1 MKILDKNQLSQFM
14 IELNQFMIDHD
25 FYNKKEDIFSHGIS
39 LWQVNYAPKAKVN
52 NYDQY
57 VTATKCLNFLSFY
70 LSYPQMLNF
79 AAEQTKLQTGHDFYE
94 KVKVHLAKNKVN
106 PARDIYVPYATFK
119 ERKLDNFEYG
129 FSINDNIDLTV
140 VLGYNNETG
149 QYRTEDWHLELTD
162 ITKDLNNNN
171 DLFFDLRDMSCK
183 YWHDKEK
190 KNAELRQVKKL
201 KQSVNH
207 DFTLIKKY
215 FNEDEKKKLIK
226 KLL

>member
-1 MKILDKNQLSQFM
+1 MKILNKNQLSQFM

-25 FYNKKEDIFSHGIS
+25 FYNKKEDIFSYGIS

-79 AAEQTKLQTGHDFYE
+79 TAEQTKLQTGHDFYE

>member
-1 MKILDKNQLSQFM
+1 MKILDKDQ
-14 IELNQFMIDHD
+14 LNQFMIDHNL
-25 FYNKKEDIFSHGIS
+25 YNKKEDIFNHSIS

-57 VTATKCLNFLSFY
+57 AITTKSLTFLSFY
-70 LSYPQMLNF
+70 LSYSQMLNF
-79 AAEQTKLQTGHDFYE
+79 VAEQTKLQTGHDFYE

-106 PARDIYVPYATFK
+106 LARDIYVPYANFK
-119 ERKLDNFEYG
+119 EHKLDDFEYG
-129 FSINDNIDLTV
+129 VSISDNIDLTA
-140 VLGYNNETG
+140 VLGYDNKTG
-149 QYRTEDWHLELTD
+149 QYQTEDWRLELTD
-162 ITKDLNNNN
+162 ITKDLNNDN
-171 DLFFDLRDMSCK
+171 DLFFDLKEMNRK

-190 KNAELRQVKKL
+190 KDAELRQVKKL

-215 FNEDEKKKLIK
+215 FSEDEKKKLIK

>member
-1 MKILDKNQLSQFM
+1 MKILDKDQLNQL
-14 IELNQFMIDHD
+14 MIDHN
-25 FYNKKEDIFSHGIS
+25 FYNKKEDIFNHSIS

-57 VTATKCLNFLSFY
+57 VITTKSLTFLSFY
-70 LSYPQMLNF
+70 LSYPQMLNLV
-79 AAEQTKLQTGHDFYE
+79 AEQTKLQTGHDFYE
-94 KVKVHLAKNKVN
+94 KVKIHLAENKIN
-106 PARDIYVPYATFK
+106 LARDIYVPYANFK

-129 FSINDNIDLTV
+129 FSISDNIDLTA
-140 VLGYNNETG
+140 VLGYDNETG
-149 QYRTEDWHLELTD
+149 QYQTEDWRLELTD
-162 ITKDLNNNN
+162 ITKDLNNDN
-171 DLFFDLRDMSCK
+171 DLFFDLQEMNRK

-190 KNAELRQVKKL
+190 KDAELRQVKKL

-215 FNEDEKKKLIK
+215 FSEDEKKKLIK

>member
-1 MKILDKNQLSQFM
+1 MKIFDKNQ
-14 IELNQFMIDHD
+14 LNQFMIDHN
-25 FYNKKEDIFSHGIS
+25 FYNKKEDIFNHSIS
-39 LWQVNYAPKAKVN
+39 LWQIIYAPKAKVN

-57 VTATKCLNFLSFY
+57 VITTKSLTFLSFY

-79 AAEQTKLQTGHDFYE
+79 VAEQTKLQTGHDFYE

-106 PARDIYVPYATFK
+106 LARDIYVPYASFK
-119 ERKLDNFEYG
+119 ERKLDDFEYG
-129 FSINDNIDLTV
+129 FSISDNIDLTA
-140 VLGYNNETG
+140 VLGYDNKTG
-149 QYRTEDWHLELTD
+149 QYQTEDWRLELTD
-162 ITKDLNNNN
+162 ITKDLNNDN
-171 DLFFDLRDMSCK
+171 DLFFDLKEMNRK

-190 KNAELRQVKKL
+190 KDAELRQVKKL

-215 FNEDEKKKLIK
+215 FSEDEKKKLIK

>member
-1 MKILDKNQLSQFM
+1 MKIFNKNQ
-14 IELNQFMIDHD
+14 LNQFMIDHN
-25 FYNKKEDIFSHGIS
+25 FYNEKEDIFNHGIS

-52 NYDQY
+52 NCDQY

-79 AAEQTKLQTGHDFYE
+79 VAEQTKLQTGHDFYE
-94 KVKVHLAKNKVN
+94 KVKVHLTKNKVN

>member
-1 MKILDKNQLSQFM
+1 MKILDINQLSQFM
-14 IELNQFMIDHD
+14 IDHN
-25 FYNKKEDIFSHGIS
+25 FYNRKEDIFKHSIS
-39 LWQVNYAPKAKVN
+39 LWQINYAPKAKVN
-52 NYDQY
+52 SYDQY
-57 VTATKCLNFLSFY
+57 ATATKCLNFLSFY

-79 AAEQTKLQTGHDFYE
+79 VAEQTKLQTGHDFYE

-119 ERKLDNFEYG
+119 ERKLDNFECG
-129 FSINDNIDLTV
+129 FSISDNIDLTAV
-140 VLGYNNETG
+140 VGYDNKTG
-149 QYRTEDWHLELTD
+149 QYQTEDWRLELTD
-162 ITKDLNNNN
+162 ITKDLNNDN
-171 DLFFDLRDMSCK
+171 DLFFNLQEMNLK

-190 KNAELRQVKKL
+190 KEAELRQVKKL

-215 FNEDEKKKLIK
+215 FSEDEKKKLIK